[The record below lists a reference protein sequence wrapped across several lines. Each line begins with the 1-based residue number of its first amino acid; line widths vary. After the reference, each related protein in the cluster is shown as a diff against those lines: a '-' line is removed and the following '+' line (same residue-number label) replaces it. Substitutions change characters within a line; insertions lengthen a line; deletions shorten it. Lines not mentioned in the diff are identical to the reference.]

1 MRATQLREGVSI
13 RSPTS
18 GPRRVHASAPDAV
31 PLADVSLLDL
41 VFARARR
48 PPLAI
53 RRSAPPT
60 QPRIPARN
68 ARFFTCDCRGLAR
81 LGLSAGGRW
90 IRTLGP
96 PSGQHFFQRPSQNP
110 ATTNQ
115 PNSQN
120 RILTIDKASFVAQRP
135 RLDLVAA
142 RGGTPNHRRDH
153 EPFEQRDGCRGA
165 DNDGLHRRATQSFA
179 GAFLLPAS
187 CWSSASSPTSSSSS
201 SAGWR
206 RSRIRRPR

>member
-1 MRATQLREGVSI
+1 MGGSCRAKGRRAHPGNGRIRAEERE
-13 RSPTS
+13 P
-18 GPRRVHASAPDAV
+18 
-31 PLADVSLLDL
+31 
-41 VFARARR
+41 RARR
-48 PPLAI
+48 SRLAKPDAAERRTLRWREMDSN
-53 RRSAPPT
+53 RRSPVGT
-60 QPRIPARN
+60 
-68 ARFFTCDCRGLAR
+68 
-81 LGLSAGGRW
+81 
-90 IRTLGP
+90 
-96 PSGQHFFQRPSQNP
+96 FFQRPSQNP

-142 RGGTPNHRRDH
+142 CGGTPNHRRDH
-153 EPFEQRDGCRGA
+153 EPFEQRGGCRCA

-179 GAFLLPAS
+179 GAFLLPAL